1 MSLAHDLAAA
11 LTDSPYERFQAR
23 YRHDPVAFIHDC
35 FRWDGKEPG
44 PTAYQLDILAAVPR
58 HKRVTARA
66 PHGAGKSSIAAW
78 TVLWFALTRD
88 GAGADWK
95 VIATAGAWRQLTR
108 YLWPEVH
115 KWSRRLR
122 WDVIG
127 REPFNPRTELLSLNL
142 KLATGEAFAVASDT
156 PDLIEGAHA
165 DSILYIYDESK
176 SISADTFDAAEGAF
190 SGAGGDTGREAY
202 ALAISTPGEPQGR
215 FYDLHARKL
224 GFEDWHTRHV
234 TLAEAMAAGRI
245 SQEWAEQ
252 RARQWGV
259 TSAVYI
265 NRVAGEFAASD
276 EDGLIPLAWVE
287 AANERWRLWDDA
299 GRPLDALTCVGAD
312 VSDTGGDR
320 TVLALRY
327 GDVIVEL
334 RSSAKEE
341 TMACVGRVSGLLTAH
356 AGAYCVVD
364 VIGIGAGVV
373 SRLRE
378 QFPAGA
384 RIEAFNAA
392 ERSDAKDRSGEL
404 GFANKRAAA
413 WWHLRELLDP
423 AYGAAIALPPDDT
436 LTGDLTAPHWH
447 VQSGGKILIE
457 SKDDIRGRIGR
468 STDAGDAVVQAFV
481 PRSPPARSR
490 RLYSF

>member
-1 MSLAHDLAAA
+1 M
-11 LTDSPYERFQAR
+11 
-23 YRHDPVAFIHDC
+23 V
-35 FRWDGKEPG
+35 
-44 PTAYQLDILAAVPR
+44 
-58 HKRVTARA
+58 
-66 PHGAGKSSIAAW
+66 
-78 TVLWFALTRD
+78 
-88 GAGADWK
+88 
-95 VIATAGAWRQLTR
+95 
-108 YLWPEVH
+108 
-115 KWSRRLR
+115 
-122 WDVIG
+122 
-127 REPFNPRTELLSLNL
+127 
-142 KLATGEAFAVASDT
+142 
-156 PDLIEGAHA
+156 
-165 DSILYIYDESK
+165 
-176 SISADTFDAAEGAF
+176 
-190 SGAGGDTGREAY
+190 
-202 ALAISTPGEPQGR
+202 
-215 FYDLHARKL
+215 
-224 GFEDWHTRHV
+224 
-234 TLAEAMAAGRI
+234 
-245 SQEWAEQ
+245 
-252 RARQWGV
+252 
-259 TSAVYI
+259 
-265 NRVAGEFAASD
+265 
-276 EDGLIPLAWVE
+276 
-287 AANERWRLWDDA
+287 
-299 GRPLDALTCVGAD
+299 
-312 VSDTGGDR
+312 GGDR

-327 GDVIVEL
+327 GDMIAEL

-468 STDAGDAVVQAFV
+468 STDAGDAVVQAFAPITKAPAV
-481 PRSPPARSR
+481 PRAFIGPPRMSAQSLSAL
-490 RLYSF
+490 RLGVPQPNGPIDWTKR

>member
-1 MSLAHDLAAA
+1 
-11 LTDSPYERFQAR
+11 
-23 YRHDPVAFIHDC
+23 
-35 FRWDGKEPG
+35 
-44 PTAYQLDILAAVPR
+44 
-58 HKRVTARA
+58 
-66 PHGAGKSSIAAW
+66 
-78 TVLWFALTRD
+78 
-88 GAGADWK
+88 
-95 VIATAGAWRQLTR
+95 
-108 YLWPEVH
+108 
-115 KWSRRLR
+115 
-122 WDVIG
+122 
-127 REPFNPRTELLSLNL
+127 
-142 KLATGEAFAVASDT
+142 
-156 PDLIEGAHA
+156 
-165 DSILYIYDESK
+165 
-176 SISADTFDAAEGAF
+176 
-190 SGAGGDTGREAY
+190 
-202 ALAISTPGEPQGR
+202 
-215 FYDLHARKL
+215 
-224 GFEDWHTRHV
+224 V

-245 SQEWAEQ
+245 SEGWAEQ

-287 AANERWRLWDDA
+287 VANERWRLWDDA